1 MDDPL
6 RLDHQVVSVEA
17 GKVIVFANH
26 RIGEELAKL
35 PPATGTKGQLAGS
48 EPGKRGKGKKGGS
61 GRSRKKQPDKSA
73 PTLKESVGSRTRG
86 TRLKKLG
93 NTPKD
98 VVEAAAEKLADEGKD
113 ITGDQRERCCGSK
126 KGGTTYVP
134 TVQSSLA
141 RPLSAAAF
149 KARSSA
155 WSTQIVTRSASVDRR
170 PSSFAAL
177 TNAVRSIP
185 SASTSS

>member
-35 PPATGTKGQLAGS
+35 PPATGTKGQLAGG

-86 TRLKKLG
+86 TS
-93 NTPKD
+93 PQ
-98 VVEAAAEKLADEGKD
+98 EARQHAERRG
-113 ITGDQRERCCGSK
+113 R
-126 KGGTTYVP
+126 GGGGE
-134 TVQSSLA
+134 A
-141 RPLSAAAF
+141 R
-149 KARSSA
+149 R
-155 WSTQIVTRSASVDRR
+155 
-170 PSSFAAL
+170 
-177 TNAVRSIP
+177 
-185 SASTSS
+185 

>member
-1 MDDPL
+1 MAVGRDERITKRSGGSVLPPSWTTL
-6 RLDHQVVSVEA
+6 LDHQVVSVEA

-98 VVEAAAEKLADEGKD
+98 VVEAAVEKLADEGKD
-113 ITGDQRERCCGSK
+113 ITGDQRERCCGSE
-126 KGGTTYVP
+126 KGGTTRATIP
-134 TVQSSLA
+134 RWGQLFFRWSAPIPA
-141 RPLSAAAF
+141 RG
-149 KARSSA
+149 
-155 WSTQIVTRSASVDRR
+155 I
-170 PSSFAAL
+170 
-177 TNAVRSIP
+177 
-185 SASTSS
+185 